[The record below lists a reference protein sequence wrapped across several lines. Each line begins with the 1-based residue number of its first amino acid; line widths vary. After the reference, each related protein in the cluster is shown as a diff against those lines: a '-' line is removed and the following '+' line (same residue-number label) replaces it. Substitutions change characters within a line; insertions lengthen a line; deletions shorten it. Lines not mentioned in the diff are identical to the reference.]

1 MRQKLVAGNWKM
13 HGSLQ
18 SNQVLLAQLREN
30 LDAKLGAQCAR
41 LEVLVC
47 VPAPYLAQVQSSL
60 SGSSIAWGA
69 QNVSQHKSG
78 AYTGEISTSMLQ
90 DFGCRHVLI
99 GHSERRGMY
108 GETDF
113 VVAAKFKAAKV
124 AGLIPVLCVGE
135 TLQERESG
143 VTESVIARQ
152 IDAVLEVSGIDGF
165 WQTVVAYEPVWAIG
179 TGKTASPG
187 QAQAVHA
194 YIRQRLSQH
203 HAGLAEELRI
213 VYGGSVKADNAAELF
228 AMPDIDGGLVGGAS
242 LVSAEFVAIC
252 EAACS

>member
-18 SNQVLLAQLREN
+18 SNQILLAQLRES
-30 LDAKLGAQCAR
+30 LDAKLGAQSR

-47 VPAPYLAQVQSSL
+47 VPAPYFAQVQSIL
-60 SGSSIAWGA
+60 NGSSIAWGA

-78 AYTGEISTSMLQ
+78 AYTGEISASMLQ

-113 VVAAKFKAAKV
+113 EVAAKFQAAKM

-165 WQTVVAYEPVWAIG
+165 WQAVVAYEPVWAIG

-203 HAGLAEELRI
+203 HAGLAEQLRI
-213 VYGGSVKADNAAELF
+213 V
-228 AMPDIDGGLVGGAS
+228 
-242 LVSAEFVAIC
+242 
-252 EAACS
+252 